1 MVFIALLSGCFAPL
15 DGQLPA
21 GLWGGEHWSLTVAED
36 GSAQLEGDCSH
47 ADLPGPLVATD
58 GDLVVTFDLVGEGG
72 PVPDTGWGPGEPAEL
87 DAMVSPTR
95 VEGTIEVGG
104 ASEAFVVVLGDAP
117 NLMKCL

>member
-47 ADLPGPLVATD
+47 ADLPGPLVATA
-58 GDLVVTFDLVGEGG
+58 GDLVVTKAAAFVRDGDKIN
-72 PVPDTGWGPGEPAEL
+72 PVPDTA
-87 DAMVSPTR
+87 
-95 VEGTIEVGG
+95 GTH
-104 ASEAFVVVLGDAP
+104 
-117 NLMKCL
+117 